1 MQIFKLSDRISGKS
15 VWILAAC
22 SIHQLLYSASDFAF

>member
-1 MQIFKLSDRISGKS
+1 MQILKLSDRISGNS
-15 VWILAAC
+15 VWILAC